1 MYDKY
6 SGCRCCDA
14 VEAVENPVEREKES
28 LFGMY
33 EVKHKKIT
41 AKSYYGYYLVKM
53 YEMLM
58 LIFWDEEFL
67 LNVSYLELT
76 DERLWVV
83 FGMQFFIPPLTF
95 ILLPIWGMISLI
107 MSLITLIHV

>member
-1 MYDKY
+1 
-6 SGCRCCDA
+6 
-14 VEAVENPVEREKES
+14 
-28 LFGMY
+28 
-33 EVKHKKIT
+33 
-41 AKSYYGYYLVKM
+41 
-53 YEMLM
+53 M

-95 ILLPIWGMISLI
+95 IFLPVWGFVSLVMGLVTI
-107 MSLITLIHV
+107 IQVQFMELKDGMDTYE